1 MNSAL
6 LAYKLRKFAA
16 ETAVKKDPEKWEQAK
31 RDAVASMGGK
41 HSARAMQQAVKLYKE
56 RGGEYKGSKPS
67 ASQNSMA
74 KWTKQDWQTRPGTP
88 EKAERK
94 DGSTARYLPKEK
106 WDSLS
111 KKERVATDRKK
122 LRSDEQYVANTR
134 AAKVK
139 GDAAYYDKKASL
151 HRLKTALHKQAV
163 LEIILPVF
171 NPGTRAVA
179 GLFGRKAIGAGKG
192 LASGL
197 AIRAPGVAENLDLAR
212 LSASGGPEAVAIKA
226 LTGALLPTA
235 SDALKTL
242 GSRFRPAGAASGVL
256 DESLEFNSWL
266 NNPRNTVLKKTML
279 PFLQGIF

>member
-31 RDAVASMGGK
+31 RDAVASLGGK
-41 HSARAMQQAVKLYKE
+41 HSARAMQQAVRLYKE

-67 ASQNSMA
+67 SSENSMA

-111 KKERVATDRKK
+111 KKEQIATDKKK

-139 GDAAYYDKKASL
+139 GDADYYDKKASL

-163 LEIILPVF
+163 LEHVLPVF
-171 NPGTRAVA
+171 NPGTRAMA
-179 GLFGRKAIGAGKG
+179 GLFGRKAARAGKG
-192 LASGL
+192 LAASL
-197 AIRAPGVAENLDLAR
+197 AVRAPDVVGNLDLAK
-212 LSASGGPEAVAIKA
+212 LSLGSPEALAIKA
-226 LTGALLPTA
+226 LTGAVLPTT

-242 GSRFRPAGAASGVL
+242 GSKFRPARSAANAL
-256 DESLEFNSWL
+256 EEALEFNSW
-266 NNPRNTVLKKTML
+266 RNQPENALITKTVL
-279 PFLQGIF
+279 PFLQGMY